1 TQAFALFD
9 ANAGNLRLIT
19 HFLDIDRAQSVSQVL
34 SILKK
39 YEGLPW
45 VNTIAADRSGHALYA
60 DIGSIPNVSNKQAKR
75 CDTPLGDIAFYEAG
89 LPILDGSR
97 SSCAPATS
105 PHAAAPGIFP
115 PAKLPYLERSDYVT
129 NSNDS
134 YWLSNPKHPLTGFA
148 RIIGTERTQ
157 RSLRTRSG
165 LAMVERR
172 LAGTDGEGKP
182 GFTRAL
188 MQRLEYSDI
197 QYGATLAK
205 KATVAMCTGFPGGM
219 APVTGG
225 STVAVG
231 TSCQV
236 LADWNGRENPS
247 ARGAVLWRAF
257 WERALDA
264 SGSLWKVRFTASK
277 AASTPN
283 TLNTANVH
291 VQRAFGD
298 ALLAMTS
305 AGLADNVKLATVQYV
320 VRNGT
325 HIPLPGGPGDPDGDF
340 NAIYQNVFD
349 SSARGQDPSIGS
361 SYIQVVT
368 WHSAHGCPDVRTIL
382 TYSESAN
389 PRSPYYDDQTKL
401 FSKRKWI
408 HERFCASAV
417 SAHTTSTV
425 TLRGN

>member
-1 TQAFALFD
+1 
-9 ANAGNLRLIT
+9 
-19 HFLDIDRAQSVSQVL
+19 
-34 SILKK
+34 
-39 YEGLPW
+39 
-45 VNTIAADRSGHALYA
+45 
-60 DIGSIPNVSNKQAKR
+60 
-75 CDTPLGDIAFYEAG
+75 
-89 LPILDGSR
+89 
-97 SSCAPATS
+97 
-105 PHAAAPGIFP
+105 
-115 PAKLPYLERSDYVT
+115 
-129 NSNDS
+129 
-134 YWLSNPKHPLTGFA
+134 
-148 RIIGTERTQ
+148 
-157 RSLRTRSG
+157 
-165 LAMVERR
+165 
-172 LAGTDGEGKP
+172 
-182 GFTRAL
+182 
-188 MQRLEYSDI
+188 
-197 QYGATLAK
+197 
-205 KATVAMCTGFPGGM
+205 
-219 APVTGG
+219 
-225 STVAVG
+225 
-231 TSCQV
+231 
-236 LADWNGRENPS
+236 
-247 ARGAVLWRAF
+247 
-257 WERALDA
+257 
-264 SGSLWKVRFTASK
+264 
-277 AASTPN
+277 
-283 TLNTANVH
+283 LNTANVH